1 MTKRRR
7 QTAFSECEPRAW
19 AHAGSRA
26 GSFRVLAGPGT
37 TAGRSLSSRAS
48 SLASLF
54 ICVVGRCLI
63 RESNKRL
70 GLALMCV
77 GLERAFAFPLLLDLG
92 FQLEEGVASR
102 VGLRR
107 GRWGRHRCRARIGFA
122 VALRVL
128 LLLSQFN
135 ARAATGVQVSVLAVI
150 QDHVSCS
157 GQRVMRCS
165 DATRVILQ
173 ASLAIE
179 LAVRH

>member
-1 MTKRRR
+1 MGARGL
-7 QTAFSECEPRAW
+7 P
-19 AHAGSRA
+19 SR
-26 GSFRVLAGPGT
+26 FVRVLAGPGT
-37 TAGRSLSSRAS
+37 TAGRSLVSRAS
-48 SLASLF
+48 SLASLYPF
-54 ICVVGRCLI
+54 VMGHCCI
-63 RESNKRL
+63 REGDEEL
-70 GLALMCV
+70 GLALLRV
-77 GLERAFAFPLLLDLG
+77 GLERAVAFPLLLDLR
-92 FQLEEGVASR
+92 FQLEEGVATR

-107 GRWGRHRCRARIGFA
+107 GRWGRHRCRARPGFA

-135 ARAATGVQVSVLAVI
+135 ARAATGVQVSVLAVV
-150 QDHVSCS
+150 QDHVQCS